1 MPLTVLSLLI
11 PLIMPIDA
19 QPSSDTLVLSIDTSR
34 PIYTMRGGIG
44 ASWHAMS
51 EDLPLEN
58 EKYDYP
64 VRVTNPRG
72 SAYGGNPPPS
82 AKPLW
87 DQLYRHATWL
97 GLDWVRVEV
106 SLRMWEPE
114 KGVFHWNGDEMQ
126 ALYRI
131 LDWCEKNHADVFLQN
146 MWSNVEWNAYPGVHP
161 ILSAPRDIQAFADGM
176 ARLIEHLTKTR
187 GYTCIKWFCITNEPP
202 GGTWGYWW
210 STGSD
215 PQITITPALEAVRA
229 AFDKR
234 GLEIPL
240 SAPDWTDLPRLDPAK
255 IDFDPFVGAYDIHS
269 YQGVDSKRQ
278 ALLAEWTRFAHDRGK
293 PFFLSEMG
301 NMQLGWGDANPGPKT
316 FAASL
321 SNAETIVR
329 GLAAGIDAFNRWSYT
344 NRGDLDGQ
352 WQLVHTWDR
361 DNKRYLDKIEP
372 EPAAY
377 FGYGILTRLIAKHSK
392 VLAVQKAVQGVD
404 DERVLAAAL
413 LAPDGNVT
421 VILLNLER
429 KGVGVTVRLSG
440 DQPGSFFKYQVT
452 ASAAEQSGFR
462 LVPEPTRLKDSLPPE
477 SITVFSTFHLKPD
490 APGR

>member
-1 MPLTVLSLLI
+1 MNTASQPNPASLVVNV
-11 PLIMPIDA
+11 D
-19 QPSSDTLVLSIDTSR
+19 VSR
-34 PIYTMRGGIG
+34 PIYAMRGGIG

-51 EDLPLEN
+51 QDPPLEN

-64 VRVTNPRG
+64 VRVANPRG
-72 SAYGGNPPPS
+72 SAYGGNPP
-82 AKPLW
+82 AGATALW

-114 KGVFHWNGDEMQ
+114 KGVFRWDSDEMQ

-131 LDWCEKNHADVFLQN
+131 LDWCEKNHAEVFLQN
-146 MWSNVEWNAYPGVHP
+146 MWSHVEWNAFPGVHP
-161 ILSAPRDIQAFADGM
+161 ILSAPRDIDAFAEAM
-176 ARLIEHLTKTR
+176 ARLVEHLTKTR
-187 GYTCIKWFCITNEPP
+187 RYTCIKWFCITNEPP

-210 STGSD
+210 STGSH
-215 PQITITPALEAVRA
+215 PGITITPALKAVRS
-229 AFDKR
+229 AFDGR
-234 GLEIPL
+234 GLAIPL
-240 SAPDWTDLPRLDPAK
+240 SAPDWTDLPKLDPGK
-255 IDFDPFVGAYDIHS
+255 IDFDPFIGAYDIHS
-269 YQGVDSKRQ
+269 YQGVDPTRQ
-278 ALLAEWTRFAHDRGK
+278 AMLVEWARFARSHGK

-301 NMQLGWGDANPGPKT
+301 NMQLGWGAANPGPKT

-329 GLAAGIDAFNRWSYT
+329 GLAAGVDAFNRWSYT

-361 DNKRYLDKIEP
+361 DKKRYLDKIEP

-392 VLAVQKAVQGVD
+392 VLTVEKTGQGTD
-404 DERVLAAAL
+404 PERTFVAAL
-413 LAPDGNVT
+413 QAPDGNLT
-421 VILLNLER
+421 VVLLNLE
-429 KGVGVTVRLSG
+429 KKPVAVILKLSG
-440 DQPGSFFKYQVT
+440 ASPLSFFKYQVT
-452 ASAAEQSGFR
+452 ASDVEQPGFR
-462 LVPEPTRLKDSLPPE
+462 LAPEARAANGDQGLRESLPPE
-477 SITVFSTFHLKPD
+477 SITVFSTFHLEPD